1 MSVLVVV
8 RRRARPG
15 SEEALIEAM
24 MRRVAD
30 RARGD
35 RRSRLVWL
43 FQAVDAPGDLLY
55 AALWPSASDY
65 WRRHQTSPPTSL
77 DELCTGPPE
86 RYFFERR
93 RTIEVVSQRAQAV
106 DCLFVRVGQAEP
118 AAVEQYLLED
128 ALHVA
133 ERRPGFVLHAVYRG
147 REEASLLFAMHG
159 WETPEAL
166 GGFRAEALPGLV
178 QELTALGAAVTLF
191 AGRMRAGA
199 AGLPHGLYTWRS

>member
-15 SEEALIEAM
+15 SEEPLIEAM

-43 FQAVDAPGDLLY
+43 FQATDDPSELLY
-55 AALWPSASDY
+55 AALWPSAADY
-65 WRRHQTSPPTSL
+65 WRRHQARPSTEL
-77 DELCTGPPE
+77 DELCAGPPE
-86 RYFFERR
+86 RYFFERL

-118 AAVEQYLLED
+118 AAVERYLLEE
-128 ALHVA
+128 AHGVA
-133 ERRPGFVLHAVYRG
+133 ARWAGFVLHAVYRG
-147 REEASLLFAMHG
+147 RDTPGLLFAMHG

-166 GGFRAEALPGLV
+166 GRFRAEALPGLL